1 MKLSGLTLCGI
12 LWGLSM
18 SAPFAFAQSYSA
30 GGGSTPGLS
39 FNNATAVCGGRCTAF
54 GPLSSAYG
62 SGSTASGTGSS
73 AYGIGST
80 ASSFV
85 SSAYGSDSTASGLG
99 SNAYGCLSRAT
110 GTSSIAYGSF
120 STASGDTSVALG
132 DTANASARDSVALG
146 SRSVANDPNTVSV
159 GAPGSERRITNVAP
173 GINPTDAVNMSQFS
187 GLANDVRA
195 LRSDIG
201 KVASSRLPR
210 HCRSCRPH
218 IWNSCDSRE
227 NVD

>member
-1 MKLSGLTLCGI
+1 MKLSGVTFCGI

-39 FNNATAVCGGRCTAF
+39 INNATAVCGGRCTAS
-54 GPLSSAYG
+54 GPQSSAYG
-62 SGSTASGTGSS
+62 SGSTASG
-73 AYGIGST
+73 
-80 ASSFV
+80 
-85 SSAYGSDSTASGLG
+85 LG
-99 SNAYGCLSRAT
+99 SNAYGFLSRAT

-195 LRSDIG
+195 LHSDIG
-201 KVASSRLPR
+201 NVASSAYCGIAGVAALTSGTPATPGKP
-210 HCRSCRPH
+210 S
-218 IWNSCDSRE
+218 INLG
-227 NVD
+227 VGAL